1 MKLFAKYLS
10 YALVVVMSLSVV
22 MIAACKKPV
31 DSSSSKPGPDSS
43 SSSPVEPAHVHTYGE
58 WVVDE
63 EPTCT
68 SMGERHRTCTDPKC
82 PDKGTDAATEVESIP
97 VAHKFGAD
105 GVCTVCGYDPSKTY
119 TYNTYT
125 AVSPSNWNELTYQDN
140 NDTQIMNYLS
150 GSFFNAGYKLKDAS
164 KGLTADNIVDGEFTV
179 EYSFATAVEDVTA
192 NYVSGDW
199 GLKEGDTAHAWK
211 LTLRSDGKWD
221 DGTPIVA
228 GDFVYSMK
236 EQLNPLYMNYR
247 ADSYYVGSQPIH
259 NAMNYIMQGK
269 NVVSDNS
276 DTTKLKLSDLVKG
289 TDGVYVGPNSQ
300 YNWVKFGLKV
310 TSSRYAKG
318 KTLADYAAAG
328 YLDKE
333 AWTELATYIDED
345 GYAPITDK
353 TIELLGKAI
362 TTKAWEEDENN
373 IPEYIFY
380 EYSYPEMDFDKVGI
394 FALSDTELVVIFD
407 QPLSLLDEEGN
418 LTYHCFYEF
427 SSLPL
432 VHKAKYEA
440 NQVAPA
446 AGSTL
451 WTSTYN
457 SSVASTASWGPYKLT
472 VFQAGKY
479 YVLERNEN
487 FYGFTSGLYSNQYQ
501 TDRIECET
509 ISDYQTALLKFQKGE
524 LDDIGIDSSVANDY
538 KGSSQAIFTPDD
550 FVGSL
555 QLQSSKEALKKRE
568 TAGVNKAIL
577 SYHDFRKAISL
588 AFDRATYARTCTTSS
603 LAGFGLFNSM
613 HYYDVAH
620 GGVYRNT
627 DIAKQ
632 VLCEVYGIDME
643 EYVDLDEAYNAI
655 TGYDPAQAKTLVNSA
670 YEAALAAGDIKATD
684 KVVLTYGS
692 SADTVGV
699 RRNYEFIKN
708 ALIEMCKGTKLEGR
722 IDVEFDASFGSKWA
736 DDFRDG
742 AYDICQGGWSGAAW
756 NPGYF
761 LMAYLSPDYM
771 YSAAWDT
778 SSEMVTITVHGV
790 KEVEGKFVVT
800 NNAED
805 SITKT
810 LPAFG
815 SKASDGQNSN
825 WYQLLN
831 VEWAQ
836 GRLAD
841 DFRLEVIG
849 ALEKTILTQYY
860 SVPISYLFTAS
871 MISKQVE
878 YVTRDYNTFMAY
890 GGLRYMT
897 YKYNDGAWTEYVKS
911 QGGTIDYK
919 G

>member
-1 MKLFAKYLS
+1 
-10 YALVVVMSLSVV
+10 
-22 MIAACKKPV
+22 
-31 DSSSSKPGPDSS
+31 
-43 SSSPVEPAHVHTYGE
+43 
-58 WVVDE
+58 
-63 EPTCT
+63 
-68 SMGERHRTCTDPKC
+68 
-82 PDKGTDAATEVESIP
+82 
-97 VAHKFGAD
+97 
-105 GVCTVCGYDPSKTY
+105 
-119 TYNTYT
+119 
-125 AVSPSNWNELTYQDN
+125 
-140 NDTQIMNYLS
+140 
-150 GSFFNAGYKLKDAS
+150 
-164 KGLTADNIVDGEFTV
+164 
-179 EYSFATAVEDVTA
+179 
-192 NYVSGDW
+192 
-199 GLKEGDTAHAWK
+199 
-211 LTLRSDGKWD
+211 
-221 DGTPIVA
+221 
-228 GDFVYSMK
+228 
-236 EQLNPLYMNYR
+236 
-247 ADSYYVGSQPIH
+247 
-259 NAMNYIMQGK
+259 
-269 NVVSDNS
+269 
-276 DTTKLKLSDLVKG
+276 
-289 TDGVYVGPNSQ
+289 
-300 YNWVKFGLKV
+300 
-310 TSSRYAKG
+310 
-318 KTLADYAAAG
+318 
-328 YLDKE
+328 
-333 AWTELATYIDED
+333 
-345 GYAPITDK
+345 
-353 TIELLGKAI
+353 
-362 TTKAWEEDENN
+362 
-373 IPEYIFY
+373 
-380 EYSYPEMDFDKVGI
+380 
-394 FALSDTELVVIFD
+394 
-407 QPLSLLDEEGN
+407 
-418 LTYHCFYEF
+418 
-427 SSLPL
+427 
-432 VHKAKYEA
+432 
-440 NQVAPA
+440 
-446 AGSTL
+446 
-451 WTSTYN
+451 
-457 SSVASTASWGPYKLT
+457 
-472 VFQAGKY
+472 
-479 YVLERNEN
+479 
-487 FYGFTSGLYSNQYQ
+487 
-501 TDRIECET
+501 
-509 ISDYQTALLKFQKGE
+509 
-524 LDDIGIDSSVANDY
+524 
-538 KGSSQAIFTPDD
+538 
-550 FVGSL
+550 
-555 QLQSSKEALKKRE
+555 
-568 TAGVNKAIL
+568 
-577 SYHDFRKAISL
+577 
-588 AFDRATYARTCTTSS
+588 
-603 LAGFGLFNSM
+603 M